1 MHHTNLHNLT
11 PIEWI
16 IAIAALFLVL
26 YIYFL
31 PTIIAIRKNSPYKA
45 AAIIVNILF
54 GVTLLGWIIALV
66 LASKQPQQV
75 VVVYNT
81 PPPPR

>member
-11 PIEWI
+11 LIEWI
-16 IAIAALFLVL
+16 IAVAALFLVL

-66 LASKQPQQV
+66 LASKQAQQV

-81 PPPPR
+81 PPPPC

>member
-11 PIEWI
+11 PIEMI
-16 IAIAALFLVL
+16 VAVAALFLVL

-31 PTIIAIRKNSPYKA
+31 PTITAIRKNSPYKA
-45 AAIIVNILF
+45 AAIIVNVLF
-54 GVTLLGWIIALV
+54 GVTLLGWIIALI
-66 LASKQPQQV
+66 LASKQPQSTV
-75 VVVYNT
+75 IIYNT